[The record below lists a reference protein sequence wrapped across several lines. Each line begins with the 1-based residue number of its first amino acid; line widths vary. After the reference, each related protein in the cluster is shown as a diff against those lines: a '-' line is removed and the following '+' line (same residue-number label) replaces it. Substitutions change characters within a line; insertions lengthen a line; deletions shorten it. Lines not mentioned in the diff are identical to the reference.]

1 MAKIFAIYIG
11 GSAEKSLIELHD
23 VRFVIADTI
32 EETYPRLRESWWGR
46 PESLHIDCWG
56 ALNGADGHNI
66 ALKTEPP
73 ENQLRLYFVNLGGY
87 DPEDFTELHKNVF
100 VVAENES
107 KAKVRAL
114 KKILDWKS
122 HHKDYLHD
130 VENVFSLEE
139 IAREKSLYIHLEETA
154 DPPPFA
160 FKYGY
165 HPIGKKAA

>member
-11 GSAEKSLIELHD
+11 GRTDTSLIELHD
-23 VRFVIADTI
+23 MRFVIADSI
-32 EETYPRLRESWWGR
+32 EETYPVLKEKWWGK
-46 PESLHIDCWG
+46 PENLHIDCWG
-56 ALNGADGHNI
+56 ELNSADGHNI
-66 ALKTEPP
+66 TLKSEPSES
-73 ENQLRLYFVNLGGY
+73 ENRLYFVNLGGY
-87 DPEDFTELHKNVF
+87 DPENFTELHKNVF
-100 VVAENES
+100 VVVPTES

-139 IAREKSLYIHLEETA
+139 VAREKSLHIHLEETA
-154 DPPPFA
+154 NPVPFT